1 MRVKKTLLVLLGCL
15 SLGAGAVAAVVPL
28 LPSFPFLLLA
38 AICFARSSEKIS
50 QWFTGTQLYKNNVES
65 YLKGEGMTRKAKI
78 RVMIMVTLL
87 MTIGF
92 VVMGEILAGQLVLI
106 LIWVF
111 HMLYFL
117 FRVKT
122 IPQP

>member
-50 QWFTGTQLYKNNVES
+50 QWFTGTRLYKNNVES

-92 VVMGEILAGQLVLI
+92 VMMGEILAGQIVLI

-111 HMLYFL
+111 HILYFL

>member
-1 MRVKKTLLVLLGCL
+1 M
-15 SLGAGAVAAVVPL
+15 GAGAVAAVVPL

-92 VVMGEILAGQLVLI
+92 VMMGEILAGQIVLI

-111 HMLYFL
+111 HILYFL

>member
-15 SLGAGAVAAVVPL
+15 SLGAGAVAAVVPCC
-28 LPSFPFLLLA
+28 PSFPFLLLA

-50 QWFTGTQLYKNNVES
+50 QWFTGTRLYKNNVES

-92 VVMGEILAGQLVLI
+92 VMMGEILAGQIVLI

-111 HMLYFL
+111 HILYFL

>member
-92 VVMGEILAGQLVLI
+92 VVMGEILAGKILLI

>member
-92 VVMGEILAGQLVLI
+92 VVMGEILAGQIVLI

>member
-50 QWFTGTQLYKNNVES
+50 QWFTGTRLYKNNVES

-92 VVMGEILAGQLVLI
+92 VVMGEILAGQIVLI

>member
-1 MRVKKTLLVLLGCL
+1 MRIKKAALVLLGCL

-38 AICFARSSEKIS
+38 ALCFARSSRKIS

-65 YLKGEGMTRKAKI
+65 YIKGEGMTRKAKI
-78 RVMIMVTLL
+78 RVMILVTML

-92 VVMGEILAGQLVLI
+92 VLMGEILLGQIVLI

>member
-50 QWFTGTQLYKNNVES
+50 QWFTGTRLYKNNVES

-92 VVMGEILAGQLVLI
+92 VVMGEILAGKILLI